1 MKKGIYSHITKLIG
15 NTPIVQIHR
24 LSTGSN
30 RVLAKLES
38 FNPSGSVKD
47 RTAMAMISDAEQRGL
62 LKPGTIIVE
71 PTSGNT
77 GIALAMIC
85 AQRGYHL
92 ILTMPENMSLE
103 RRRLLQLYGAELV
116 LTPAEK
122 GMKGAIEEAEK
133 IRNNSNG
140 AIILDQFRNP
150 SNPKIHEETT
160 GPEIW
165 IATGGRIDI
174 VVAGIGTGGTITGVA
189 RYLKRKKSDIKI
201 VGVEPA
207 GSPVLSGGKPGP
219 HRIQGIGAGFIP
231 PLLERELI
239 DEIVAIKDEYAI
251 STARALARYEGIS
264 AGISSGAIM
273 WTALNLPVENKTI
286 CAILP
291 DGAEKYLADGLLVS

>member
-1 MKKGIYSHITKLIG
+1 MKRGIYADITKLVG

-30 RVLAKLES
+30 RILAKLES

-47 RTAMAMISDAEQRGL
+47 RTAIAMISDAERRGL
-62 LKPGTIIVE
+62 LKPGAVIVE

-85 AQRGYHL
+85 AQRGYRL
-92 ILTMPENMSLE
+92 ILTMPENMSQE
-103 RRRLLQLYGAELV
+103 RRRLLRLYGAELV

-122 GMKGAIEEAEK
+122 GMRGAIEKAEEIKNDIKGAIT
-133 IRNNSNG
+133 
-140 AIILDQFRNP
+140 LDQFRNP

-165 IATGGRIDI
+165 TATGGQIDI

-189 RYLKRKKSDIKI
+189 RYLKKKNPGIKI
-201 VGVEPA
+201 IGVEPA

-239 DEIVAIKDEYAI
+239 DQIVAVKDEDAI
-251 STARALARYEGIS
+251 KTARLLAQREGIS

-273 WTALNLPVENKTI
+273 WSALNLPVENKTM

-291 DGAEKYLADGLLVS
+291 DGGEKYLADGLLVG